1 MFEQQGRNRLR
12 KLTLVLTAIAVLLAA
27 CGGGGS
33 DATTTTA
40 GTGTTAPSDQV
51 LITVDSLSFPAE
63 TTVPA
68 GKSVAWENSMLVN
81 HQIVFDTHDGQ
92 PADIDPMNLNG
103 GAIVEITLEPGTWEY
118 FCGFHSQM
126 TGTLVVEG

>member
-1 MFEQQGRNRLR
+1 MEGNRLR
-12 KLTLVLTAIAVLLAA
+12 KLTLALTALAVLLAA

-51 LITVDSLSFPAE
+51 LITVDSLAFPAE

-68 GKSVAWENSMLVN
+68 GKAVAWKNAMLVI
-81 HQIVFDTHDGQ
+81 HSIVFDTHDGQ
-92 PADIDPMNLNG
+92 PAGMDPMGLNPG
-103 GAIVEITLEPGTWEY
+103 QTVEVTLEPGTWTY
-118 FCGFHSQM
+118 FCGIHSQM

>member
-1 MFEQQGRNRLR
+1 MR
-12 KLTLVLTAIAVLLAA
+12 KLIFALIAMAVLLAA

-40 GTGTTAPSDQV
+40 ATGPTAPSDQV

-63 TTVPA
+63 VTVPA
-68 GKSVAWENSMLVN
+68 GKSVAWKNAMLVN

-92 PADIDPMNLNG
+92 PAGIDPMLLNG
-103 GAIVEITLEPGTWEY
+103 GATVEVTLEPGTWAY

-126 TGTLVVEG
+126 TGTLTVEG

>member
-1 MFEQQGRNRLR
+1 MRRLTPA
-12 KLTLVLTAIAVLLAA
+12 LLALAILIAA

-33 DATTTTA
+33 DVTTTNA
-40 GTGTTAPSDQV
+40 GTGTTVPTNYV

-63 TTVPA
+63 VTIPA
-68 GKSVAWENSMLVN
+68 GKSVAWENEMLVN

-92 PADIDPMNLNG
+92 PADMDSFDLTG
-103 GAIVEITLEPGTWEY
+103 GRIVEVQLEPGTWAY
-118 FCGFHSQM
+118 FCGLHSQM